1 MKLVARF
8 GLLVLVGLSAGVA
21 YAAQQ
26 QLPTKILLVKN
37 PPSGPNSRKI
47 AYKVVEQAS
56 LATLVGDPTL
66 NGAKLGISLTPG
78 GVQCFDMPA
87 AGWSPISTIGFKYAD
102 PTLANSAVKV
112 AQIKKTP
119 SGVFKVK
126 AILKGSGAGGITVV
140 PGNPSTGYATIFR
153 LVLGD
158 DYCSALGTATPNP
171 NSDKT
176 FKISNDSVAP
186 GCSAACSP
194 SGAFL
199 DDAAL

>member
-26 QLPTKILLVKN
+26 QLPTKTLLVKN
-37 PPSGPNSRKI
+37 PPSGATHRKI
-47 AYKVVEQAS
+47 LYKVVDKTTVP
-56 LATLVGDPTL
+56 TLVGDPTV
-66 NGAKLGISLTPG
+66 NGAKLGITLIPG
-78 GVQCFDMPA
+78 GAQCFNMPA
-87 AGWSPISTIGFKYAD
+87 AGWSSISTIGFKYDD

-140 PGNPSTGYATIFR
+140 PGNPSTDYATILR
-153 LVLGD
+153 LVGGD
-158 DYCSALGTATPNP
+158 DYCSAQGTAVANP

-176 FKISNDSVAP
+176 FKVSNDTVAP

-199 DDAAL
+199 DDVAL